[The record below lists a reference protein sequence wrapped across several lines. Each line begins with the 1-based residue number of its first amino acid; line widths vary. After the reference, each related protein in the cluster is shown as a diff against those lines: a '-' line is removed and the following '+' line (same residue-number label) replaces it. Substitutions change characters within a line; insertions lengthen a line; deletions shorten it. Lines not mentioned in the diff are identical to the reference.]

1 MGPITGPEECWPSEA
16 KGSSSFSF
24 RTQRS
29 HLGLRAKHNLF
40 YREVRLQSV
49 TCPPPPRPGVV
60 RTGSFF
66 PVASGSAQRPAR
78 SAKGPLP
85 FVDWACAPARPA
97 KSSPS
102 ACPRGPAPRVCPRPS
117 SHWSPLSLLGRAQQ
131 LLLPVDPAGC
141 RRAGPSP
148 APFPSP
154 PPLSPADRL
163 ERVDCTCRQFLSRL
177 RATAALVSVP
187 VP

>member
-1 MGPITGPEECWPSEA
+1 MLALRGQGLFFVLVPHTEISLRFEGKTQLVLQRGSFTKRYLPPS
-16 KGSSSFSF
+16 
-24 RTQRS
+24 
-29 HLGLRAKHNLF
+29 
-40 YREVRLQSV
+40 
-49 TCPPPPRPGVV
+49 PPPGVV